1 MCEICVLTFFLKM
14 TLTDKCADGSK
25 MTENSWSVLIREE
38 VYCNRRWTCSLNF
51 LPETFFWAIVS
62 QKVNWWNHTVDAA
75 DLLPSTP
82 NKSQLNFEKLLEN
95 FFNRNNGGAKT
106 KSKRRKRFHW
116 DKICCLRQRPF
127 LLISNIYSKFFCR
140 FLNWR
145 WKKLKEAHCARGYQT
160 TPFITTV
167 LQTPAEN
174 EKQNFQK
181 IFYSGKKN

>member
-1 MCEICVLTFFLKM
+1 
-14 TLTDKCADGSK
+14 

-95 FFNRNNGGAKT
+95 FFNRNNEAKT
-106 KSKRRKRFHW
+106 KSRRRKRFHR
-116 DKICCLRQRPF
+116 DKICCSRQRPF
-127 LLISNIYSKFFCR
+127 LLISNIYSNFF
-140 FLNWR
+140 LQI
-145 WKKLKEAHCARGYQT
+145 LELEMKEAEGSPLCKRLPNNPVHNNGPPNSSREWET
-160 TPFITTV
+160 KLP
-167 LQTPAEN
+167 
-174 EKQNFQK
+174 
-181 IFYSGKKN
+181 KNILLR